1 MAKLANNSNKLTFGK
16 RKGGKPVKS
25 HNKHS
30 SKSTYARKNAR
41 RR

>member
-1 MAKLANNSNKLTFGK
+1 MAKSTGNTRKLTFGK

-25 HNKHS
+25 YNKHN
-30 SKSTYARKNAR
+30 SKSSHARNNAR